1 MPRRLRFKELSSNTL
16 GVTWKEPKGAF
27 DSYRLVYSTDSGD
40 ERELL
45 VSKSEPKAVVEG
57 FDRSKEYSVKI
68 TAVRGA
74 EQSKAL
80 LGRYTGSGSEVSD
93 VSAPLNQQDTSA
105 AQQDNEINEGQ
116 SSGYVDQTGMEM
128 RTEHHLSHKGQM
140 SSHDDENGMKMR
152 LNSDRGEMSSS
163 EIKEANAPPDVHV
176 FVRKDPDD
184 HSQLS
189 SYGDQTAMEMRT
201 EHHPSNK
208 ANVFI
213 KGLPR
218 ILLMKHYLHYKFTV
232 LTKANKTSEYSAVG
246 VYDDRQIKHYSN
258 DWTKSPV
265 NPPDFKNWFIYQIRA
280 LSNCTDSQCSE
291 LHVLQRIMGCELE
304 KLPNGTVHLRA
315 FDEYAFDGEDFI
327 AFDSDTQQW
336 IDKNPKAKETKRK
349 WDLQTVHNHFL
360 QYFLKNCMNWISTF
374 NNTNT
379 TPPDVHV
386 FARKVPGDHSKL
398 NLTCL
403 ATGFY
408 PRDIEMNIS
417 LDGTVLGNQIS
428 SGFRPND
435 DETFQMRTSVEID
448 RNHKGS
454 YDCFVIHSSLTEP
467 VSVELDGKCFDCET
481 ESPLPVRAVVVLV
494 PVVVLTLIG
503 YFICKRKRC
512 NGKWKWKILNDKL
525 LQ

>member
-1 MPRRLRFKELSSNTL
+1 MGINYARVS
-16 GVTWKEPKGAF
+16 
-27 DSYRLVYSTDSGD
+27 D
-40 ERELL
+40 ERT
-45 VSKSEPKAVVEG
+45 AG
-57 FDRSKEYSVKI
+57 RGWVK
-68 TAVRGA
+68 
-74 EQSKAL
+74 
-80 LGRYTGSGSEVSD
+80 
-93 VSAPLNQQDTSA
+93 
-105 AQQDNEINEGQ
+105 
-116 SSGYVDQTGMEM
+116 
-128 RTEHHLSHKGQM
+128 HC
-140 SSHDDENGMKMR
+140 
-152 LNSDRGEMSSS
+152 
-163 EIKEANAPPDVHV
+163 
-176 FVRKDPDD
+176 
-184 HSQLS
+184 
-189 SYGDQTAMEMRT
+189 
-201 EHHPSNK
+201 
-208 ANVFI
+208 
-213 KGLPR
+213 
-218 ILLMKHYLHYKFTV
+218 LHYKFTV

-265 NPPDFKNWFIYQIRA
+265 NPPDFKNWLIYQIRA

-327 AFDSDTQQW
+327 AFDFDTLHW

-349 WDLQTVHNHFL
+349 WDLQTVHNQFL

-435 DETFQMRTSVEID
+435 DETFQMKTSVEID

-454 YDCFVIHSSLTEP
+454 YDCFVIHSSLSEP
-467 VSVELDGKCFDCET
+467 VSVEWDGKCIDCET

-494 PVVVLTLIG
+494 PVLVLTLIG
-503 YFICKRKRC
+503 YFICKRKRSNGEFVIC
-512 NGKWKWKILNDKL
+512 NTLHVML
-525 LQ
+525 FL